1 MAITVFVLFIA
12 WFAAV
17 LCPMQSK
24 EHKLSERQIAQ
35 AWAQITVK
43 LWRKNLSRLKIG
55 KHSSGQLFRSFHYKV
70 IGSAGGDIQRIEF
83 AFNYYGKFVD
93 MGVGRGTRLGDQPMS
108 RTKRMFAGKFLG
120 AGRVPK
126 KWYSKTFFAESQ
138 RLAEILQKEY
148 GRRGQLI
155 ISENINDN
163 AINPSHG

>member
-1 MAITVFVLFIA
+1 MTEQKKPF
-12 WFAAV
+12 
-17 LCPMQSK
+17 S
-24 EHKLSERQIAQ
+24 EHQIAR

-43 LWRKNLSRLKIG
+43 LWRKILSRLKIG
-55 KHSSGQLFRSFHYKV
+55 KHSSGELFRSFQYKV

-108 RTKRMFAGKFLG
+108 GTKRRFADKFPG

-126 KWYSKTFFAESQ
+126 KWYSKTFYAESQ

-148 GRRGQLI
+148 GRRGQLV

-163 AINPSHG
+163 AIN